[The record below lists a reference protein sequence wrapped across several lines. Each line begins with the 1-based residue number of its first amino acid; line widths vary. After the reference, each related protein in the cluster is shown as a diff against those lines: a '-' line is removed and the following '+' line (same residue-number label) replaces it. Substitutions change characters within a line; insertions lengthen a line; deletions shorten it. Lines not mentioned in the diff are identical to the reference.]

1 VESWTSFNANMV
13 RSDGKNT
20 DLIALYIPPVNTNLL
35 NPTMIDGRWLQTG
48 DTDAIVVSNHFVNL
62 RPEVKV
68 GDKVQMRWN
77 DKDTQFQ
84 VVGIFRMSG
93 TFPAPLTY
101 ITPAGLTL
109 IGGDPLQANE
119 LKLVMDLHDQERQEE
134 ILMAVQSRLSDLG
147 LEATLHTG
155 SEIIA
160 QQRSVVNILISLL
173 VAMGLLI
180 AIVGGLGLMGTMGMN
195 VLERTREIGVLRS
208 IGAGN
213 AEIFRLVLVEGL
225 LIGMISC
232 GFSALIAIPITRFLD
247 NSLGQALMTVPIV
260 YIFSFQ
266 GLWIWLVIVLFLST
280 IACLLPAR
288 NAVRLTIRDILA
300 YE

>member
-1 VESWTSFNANMV
+1 
-13 RSDGKNT
+13 
-20 DLIALYIPPVNTNLL
+20 
-35 NPTMIDGRWLQTG
+35 
-48 DTDAIVVSNHFVNL
+48 
-62 RPEVKV
+62 
-68 GDKVQMRWN
+68 
-77 DKDTQFQ
+77 
-84 VVGIFRMSG
+84 MSG

-119 LKLVMDLHDQERQEE
+119 LKLVMDLHDKERQEE

-147 LEATLHTG
+147 LKATLQTG
-155 SEIIA
+155 SEIIG

-213 AEIFRLVLVEGL
+213 TEIFRLVLIEGL
-225 LIGMISC
+225 LIGWISW
-232 GFSALIAIPITRFLD
+232 GLSALVAIPITQFLD

-260 YIFSFQ
+260 YIFSVQ
-266 GLWIWLVIVLFLST
+266 GLFIWLGIVLVLST
-280 IACLLPAR
+280 IACLIPAR
-288 NAVRLTIRDILA
+288 NAVRLTIRDVLA